1 MHTQVRENPRLRH
14 RALRIEALKAT
25 PIALGDPPLL
35 NAGGLHAPYALRI
48 VIELVTEAG
57 ACGISEIPGDVDVLA
72 SLRELAP
79 RVRGLNVLDL
89 AALRRCVAEVCGSG
103 MEEKRGDQPWDSRR
117 VIHIESAIEVAC
129 LDAVGRRFDLRVADL
144 LGGPVRER
152 VPYAGYLFFK
162 YRGAGGPLGFECA
175 PALEGWSAARQNEA
189 LDATGIVE
197 QAFAMVAA
205 FGFASLKLKAG
216 ILEPEVEVE
225 AALALRDSFARDVP
239 IRIDPNAVWTYETA
253 LRHGQRL
260 RGAIEYYEDPVRGQ
274 ANMGRLRR
282 ELGIPLATN
291 MCTTSFQDLPS
302 SLQFESEDII
312 LADHHYWGG
321 LRACLELARVCGTF
335 GRSVSMHSNSHAG
348 ISLAAMT
355 HLGACLPELH
365 YALDTHYPWQ
375 EDEIIVGGQLQ
386 IQGGTVALPD
396 GPGLGVELDRA
407 ALEVAHRRYL
417 DSGLVRR
424 NDEVEMQKVQP
435 GWRFQPT
442 RY

>member
-1 MHTQVRENPRLRH
+1 MPTRVNESARFRQRG
-14 RALRIEALKAT
+14 LRIEALNAT

-48 VIELVTEAG
+48 VLELQTEAG
-57 ACGISEIPGDVDVLA
+57 VCGISEIPGDVEVLA
-72 SLRELAP
+72 SLSELAT
-79 RVRGLNVLDL
+79 RVQGLNVLDH
-89 AALRRCVAEVCGSG
+89 AALRRCVAEVCGTG
-103 MEEKRGDQPWDSRR
+103 TEEKRGDQPWDSRR
-117 VIHIESAIEVAC
+117 VVHIQSVIEVAC

-162 YRGAGGPLGFECA
+162 YRGAGGPLGFECE
-175 PALEGWSAARQNEA
+175 PALDGWGAARQGEA
-189 LDATGIVE
+189 LNATGIVE
-197 QAFAMVAA
+197 QARAMVAA
-205 FGFASLKLKAG
+205 FGFTSLKLKAG

-225 AALALRDSFARDVP
+225 AALALRDAFGRDVP

-253 LRHGQRL
+253 LRQGQRL

-302 SLQFESEDII
+302 SLELESEDII

-321 LRACLELARVCGTF
+321 LRACVELARVCGTF
-335 GRSVSMHSNSHAG
+335 GRSLSMHSNSHAG

-355 HLGACLPELH
+355 HLGACLPDLR

-375 EDEIIVGGQLQ
+375 EDEIIVGGKLP
-386 IQGGTVALPD
+386 IKDGAVALPD
-396 GPGLGVELDRA
+396 GPGLGVELDRV
-407 ALEVAHRRYL
+407 ALGLAHRRYL
-417 DSGLVRR
+417 DSGLLRR
-424 NDEVEMQKVQP
+424 DDEVEMQKVQP
-435 GWRFQPT
+435 QWRFQQT